1 MAATLVNKSC
11 SRLLSAGCKLGTA
24 RVTVVGAGH
33 QIQVAT
39 LKATY
44 GEPYPY
50 PEPYPYWKKRYT
62 MPWTEL
68 FDTTWSRFNENTK
81 VILVEGNV
89 AVGKKDFAERLAKAF
104 DLKYFEPTPNDRHI
118 FNKENGFDPRMLN
131 DMLPADL
138 RPYDL
143 SRFLEDEHPKLGRV
157 GRLQGRWY
165 QEKFKDYCRA
175 LTHVLSTGQGVV
187 CVRSHFSDHVF
198 ADAQRQMGYISRNYH
213 KYYNQMYDNT
223 HFEVLRPHVVIYLD
237 APVSTIKKRIQ
248 ERNNPSE
255 VNSKAL
261 NDEYLTMIERVYKE
275 KYLPE
280 MKRYGEI
287 VEIDYSEKADDM
299 DMDVIVE
306 EIQRLHLNNEDS
318 DDLKFRE
325 WDITEKDDWTMRRK
339 NYQMDW
345 FYRCLFNFLP
355 PMGCPEVWGT
365 QEDRDM
371 YKKVVGNHPAMKWAG
386 GWAKELGD
394 ETYFKF

>member
-131 DMLPADL
+131 DMFPADL

-143 SRFLEDEHPKLGRV
+143 SRFLEDG
-157 GRLQGRWY
+157 
-165 QEKFKDYCRA
+165 
-175 LTHVLSTGQGVV
+175 
-187 CVRSHFSDHVF
+187 
-198 ADAQRQMGYISRNYH
+198 
-213 KYYNQMYDNT
+213 
-223 HFEVLRPHVVIYLD
+223 
-237 APVSTIKKRIQ
+237 
-248 ERNNPSE
+248 
-255 VNSKAL
+255 
-261 NDEYLTMIERVYKE
+261 
-275 KYLPE
+275 
-280 MKRYGEI
+280 
-287 VEIDYSEKADDM
+287 
-299 DMDVIVE
+299 
-306 EIQRLHLNNEDS
+306 
-318 DDLKFRE
+318 DL
-325 WDITEKDDWTMRRK
+325 
-339 NYQMDW
+339 
-345 FYRCLFNFLP
+345 
-355 PMGCPEVWGT
+355 
-365 QEDRDM
+365 
-371 YKKVVGNHPAMKWAG
+371 
-386 GWAKELGD
+386 
-394 ETYFKF
+394 